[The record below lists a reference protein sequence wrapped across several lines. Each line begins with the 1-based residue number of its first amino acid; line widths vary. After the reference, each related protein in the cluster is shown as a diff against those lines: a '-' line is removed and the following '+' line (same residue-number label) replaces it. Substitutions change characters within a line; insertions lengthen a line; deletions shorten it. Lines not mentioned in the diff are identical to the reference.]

1 MKGYRKGYRKA
12 FQRAFPYTIPVLTGY
27 LFIGIA
33 FGVMFS
39 EKGYSFLW
47 AGLMSLLVYAG
58 SGQYLAV
65 NFFAPGVSFLQVIF
79 LTLMVNIR
87 HIFYGISLL
96 EKFHGMGKK
105 RWYMIFGLTDETY
118 SLLCTTK
125 VPEDVEEDQFLLAVS
140 LLDQSYWVIGSMIG
154 GIAGNFLPF
163 DSEGIDFAMTALFV
177 VIFVEQWME
186 KKNRAPEVIGVL
198 AAFFC
203 LQIFGADGF
212 VLPAMLLITLLLFV
226 GRKRLEGGEEE
237 PCR

>member
-1 MKGYRKGYRKA
+1 MRNYGRA
-12 FQRAFPYTIPVLTGY
+12 FKKAFPYTIPVLTGY

-33 FGVMFS
+33 FGVMFE

-47 AGLMSLLVYAG
+47 ARTRRRPCPGRCCPG

-65 NFFAPGVSFLQVIF
+65 NFFVPGVSFLQVVF
-79 LTLMVNIR
+79 MTLMVNIR

-125 VPEDVEEDQFLLAVS
+125 IPEDIEEDKFLLAVS
-140 LLDQSYWVIGSMIG
+140 LLNQSYWVIGSVIG
-154 GIAGNFLPF
+154 GLAGNFLPF

-186 KKNRAPEVIGVL
+186 AKNRIPEMIGV
-198 AAFFC
+198 AAALLC
-203 LQIFGADGF
+203 LSIFGADNF
-212 VLPAMLLITLLLFV
+212 VLPSMLLITFLLFV
-226 GRKRLEGGEEE
+226 GRTRLEKEVEG
-237 PCR
+237 